1 MNAVRRGFAYIRHQL
16 LGYAIKFGVVGL
28 FCFVIDVGIFNLLR
42 SGVLGTGHFFAE
54 PVGAKIASSV
64 ISTVIAWLANRFWT
78 FRERRRT
85 DVGLEFLEFGAVGA
99 VGIGIGVACVAVSH
113 YVLGFTSLL
122 ADNIAANV
130 VGLILGTAF
139 RFLMYRYWVFG
150 TSRRGTIGATASTPA
165 PAELPHP
172 IGTDV

>member
-1 MNAVRRGFAYIRHQL
+1 MKRAFLYIRHQL
-16 LGYAIKFGVVGL
+16 LAYALKFGVVGL
-28 FCFVIDVGIFNLLR
+28 VCFVIDVGIFNLLR
-42 SGVLGTGHFFAE
+42 SGALGHGHFFAG
-54 PVGAKIASSV
+54 PVGAKIASAV

-78 FRERRRT
+78 FRQRRRS

-130 VGLILGTAF
+130 VGLVLGTTF

-150 TSRRGTIGATASTPA
+150 STRRKTLAPA
-165 PAELPHP
+165 PASAAVR
-172 IGTDV
+172 TDVRTDA

>member
-1 MNAVRRGFAYIRHQL
+1 MNALKRAVLYVRHQL
-16 LGYAIKFGVVGL
+16 LAYALKFGAVGL
-28 FCFVIDVGIFNLLR
+28 VCFAIDVAIFNLLR
-42 SGVLGTGHFFAE
+42 SGVFGTGHFFAG

-64 ISTVIAWLANRFWT
+64 ISTIVAWLANRFWT

-99 VGIGIGVACVAVSH
+99 IGIGIGVGCVAVSH

-139 RFLMYRYWVFG
+139 RFLMYRYWVFAP
-150 TSRRGTIGATASTPA
+150 SRRGTIATPA
-165 PAELPHP
+165 DLAEP
-172 IGTDV
+172 IGTDA

>member
-1 MNAVRRGFAYIRHQL
+1 MKKAFDYLRHQL
-16 LGYAIKFGVVGL
+16 LAYALKFGVVGL
-28 FCFVIDVGIFNLLR
+28 VCFAIDVGIFNLLR
-42 SGVLGTGHFFAE
+42 SGVFGTGYFFAG
-54 PVGAKIASSV
+54 PVGAKIASAV

-78 FRERRRT
+78 FRRRRRS
-85 DVGLEFLEFGAVGA
+85 DVALEFLEFGAVGA

-150 TSRRGTIGATASTPA
+150 SNRRNTMATPAATGEAATVEAATIGPA
-165 PAELPHP
+165 A
-172 IGTDV
+172 

>member
-1 MNAVRRGFAYIRHQL
+1 MKRAFAYVRHQL
-16 LGYAIKFGVVGL
+16 LGYALKFGVVGL
-28 FCFVIDVGIFNLLR
+28 ICFVIDVSIFNLLR
-42 SGVLGTGHFFAE
+42 SGVFGTGHFFSE
-54 PVGAKIASSV
+54 PIGAKIASSV

-78 FRERRRT
+78 FRHRRRS
-85 DVGLEFLEFGAVGA
+85 DVAVEFLEFGAVGA

-130 VGLILGTAF
+130 VGLVLGTAF

-150 TSRRGTIGATASTPA
+150 STRRKTLPATREPSAIASDA
-165 PAELPHP
+165 
-172 IGTDV
+172 